1 MPDELFTFS
10 AGKYNKND
18 HIDPHDDKAYVKVD
32 MEDEQ
37 VVNCSREYAVI
48 YYMTKNW
55 QESYGGLLLDLETGK

>member
-10 AGKYNKND
+10 AGKYTKND

-55 QESYGGLLLDLETGK
+55 